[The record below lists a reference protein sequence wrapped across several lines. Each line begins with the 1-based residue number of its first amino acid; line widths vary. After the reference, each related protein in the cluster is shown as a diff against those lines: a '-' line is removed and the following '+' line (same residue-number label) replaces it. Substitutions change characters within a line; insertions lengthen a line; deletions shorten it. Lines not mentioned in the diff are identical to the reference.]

1 MVARVLLDIS
11 KNDVATL
18 IGGFPPIA

>member
-1 MVARVLLDIS
+1 MVARDLLDIS

-18 IGGFPPIA
+18 IGDFPPIA

>member
-18 IGGFPPIA
+18 IGDFPPIA